1 MSHVI
6 GIDLGGSKIAL
17 GLVNPR
23 DEIIAR
29 RRIDTESEAGLGSV
43 IERIAVE
50 IEALKA
56 SLQAGRRVDAVGI
69 GAPGPVDHVS
79 GDLLTLVNLPGISNS
94 PFRRALQ
101 ERISL
106 PVALDH
112 DAKVAALGEF
122 HFGAGSGRESMIY
135 IVIGTGV
142 GAAIIYQGRL
152 MYGESNSAGESGHM
166 TVDPNGHR
174 CHCGSRGCLETY
186 TSGPALAKH
195 YTAATGEAIS
205 GAEVGDRALAGD
217 EIARALLRA
226 AGRALGIA
234 IASLAMTLNIELF
247 VIGGG
252 VVQAGDL
259 LLETARASLKDY
271 SFPAVSARIQVR
283 ASTIGEDAP
292 ILGAAWLAR
301 QRLIGAVSDRAC
313 EFSRPDGLSL

>member
-23 DEIIAR
+23 DEIVAR
-29 RRIDTESEAGLGSV
+29 RRIDTKSEAGLASV
-43 IERIAVE
+43 IERIAAE
-50 IEALKA
+50 IEAL
-56 SLQAGRRVDAVGI
+56 QATLPAGQRVAAVGI

-79 GDLLTLVNLPGISNS
+79 GDLLTLVNLPGISNT
-94 PFRRALQ
+94 PFRLALQ
-101 ERISL
+101 ERTAL

-122 HFGAGSGRESMIY
+122 HFGAGIGRESMIY

-142 GAAIIYQGRL
+142 GAAIIYQRRL
-152 MYGESNSAGESGHM
+152 IYGESNSAGESGHM
-166 TVDPNGHR
+166 TVDPYGHR

-195 YTAATGEAIS
+195 YAAATGETVS
-205 GAEVGDRALAGD
+205 GAEVGKRALAGD
-217 EIARALLRA
+217 EIARMALRE

-234 IASLAMTLNIELF
+234 IASLAMTLNIERF

-252 VVQAGDL
+252 VVRAGDL
-259 LLETARASLKDY
+259 LLGAARASLKDY
-271 SFPAVSARIQVR
+271 SFPAVSSRIQVV
-283 ASTIGEDAP
+283 ASAIGEDAP

-301 QRLIGAVSDRAC
+301 QRL
-313 EFSRPDGLSL
+313 DGGS

>member
-1 MSHVI
+1 MSCVI

-17 GLVNPR
+17 GLVNSR

-29 RRIDTESEAGLGSV
+29 RRIDTESDAGLGSV
-43 IERIAVE
+43 IERIAFE
-50 IEALKA
+50 IEALK
-56 SLQAGRRVDAVGI
+56 SLLPAGRRVGAVGV
-69 GAPGPVDHVS
+69 GAPGPVDHIS

-101 ERISL
+101 ERTSL

-122 HFGAGSGRESMIY
+122 HFGAGIGRESMIY

-152 MYGESNSAGESGHM
+152 IYGESNSAGESGHM

-195 YTAATGEAIS
+195 YAAATGEMIS
-205 GAEVGDRALAGD
+205 GAEVGRRALAGD
-217 EIARALLRA
+217 ENARAILRA

-259 LLETARASLKDY
+259 LLEAARASLRDY
-271 SFPAVSARIQVR
+271 SFPAVSARIQVS
-283 ASTIGEDAP
+283 ASVMGEDAP
-292 ILGAAWLAR
+292 LLGAAWLAR
-301 QRLIGAVSDRAC
+301 RQLTGG
-313 EFSRPDGLSL
+313 F

>member
-1 MSHVI
+1 MSQVI

-23 DEIIAR
+23 DEIVAR

-43 IERIAVE
+43 IERIAIEV
-50 IEALKA
+50 EALKA
-56 SLQAGRRVDAVGI
+56 MLPAGQGVEAVGI
-69 GAPGPVDHVS
+69 GAPGPVDHIS
-79 GDLLTLVNLPGISNS
+79 GNLLTLVNLPGISNS

-101 ERISL
+101 ERLSL

-122 HFGAGSGRESMIY
+122 HHGAGRERGSMIY

-142 GAAIIYQGRL
+142 GAAIIYQGQL
-152 MYGESNSAGESGHM
+152 IYGESNSAGESGHM
-166 TVDPNGHR
+166 TVDPNGHL

-195 YTAATGEAIS
+195 YAAATAEIIS
-205 GAEVGDRALAGD
+205 GADVADRAQAGD
-217 EIARALLRA
+217 QIARELLQS

-234 IASLAMTLNIELF
+234 IASLAMTLNIEQF

-252 VVQAGDL
+252 VVLAGDL
-259 LLETARASLKDY
+259 LLETARKSLKEY
-271 SFPAVSARIQVR
+271 SFQAVSARVKVT
-283 ASTIGEDAP
+283 ASEMGEDAP

-301 QRLIGAVSDRAC
+301 ARLIG
-313 EFSRPDGLSL
+313 GL

>member
-23 DEIIAR
+23 DEIVAR
-29 RRIDTESEAGLGSV
+29 RRIDTKSEAGLASV
-43 IERIAVE
+43 IERIAAE
-50 IEALKA
+50 IEAL
-56 SLQAGRRVDAVGI
+56 QATLPAGQRVAAVGI

-79 GDLLTLVNLPGISNS
+79 GDLLTLVNLPGISNT
-94 PFRRALQ
+94 PFRLALQ
-101 ERISL
+101 ERTAL

-122 HFGAGSGRESMIY
+122 HFGAGIGRESMIY

-152 MYGESNSAGESGHM
+152 IYGESNSAGESGHM
-166 TVDPNGHR
+166 TVDPYGHR

-186 TSGPALAKH
+186 ASGPALAKH
-195 YTAATGEAIS
+195 YAAATGETVS
-205 GAEVGDRALAGD
+205 GAEVGKRALAGD
-217 EIARALLRA
+217 EIARMALRE

-234 IASLAMTLNIELF
+234 IASLAMTLNIERF

-252 VVQAGDL
+252 VVRAGDL
-259 LLETARASLKDY
+259 LLGAARASLKDY
-271 SFPAVSARIQVR
+271 SFPAVSSRIQVV
-283 ASTIGEDAP
+283 ASAIGEDAP

-301 QRLIGAVSDRAC
+301 QRL
-313 EFSRPDGLSL
+313 DGGS

>member
-23 DEIIAR
+23 DEIVAR
-29 RRIDTESEAGLGSV
+29 RRIDAQSEAGLASV

-50 IEALKA
+50 VEALKA
-56 SLQAGRRVDAVGI
+56 ALLAEQRIAAVGI

-79 GDLLTLVNLPGISNS
+79 GDLLTLVNLPGISNT

-101 ERISL
+101 ERLAL

-122 HFGAGSGRESMIY
+122 HYGAGRKRESMIY

-142 GAAIIYQGRL
+142 GAAIIYQGQL
-152 MYGESNSAGESGHM
+152 IYGESNSAGESGHM
-166 TVDPNGHR
+166 TVDPNGHL

-195 YTAATGEAIS
+195 YAAATAELVS
-205 GAEVGDRALAGD
+205 GAAVADRALAGD
-217 EIARALLRA
+217 EIARKLLYS

-234 IASLAMTLNIELF
+234 IASLAMTLNIERF
-247 VIGGG
+247 VIGGSVAG
-252 VVQAGDL
+252 AGDL
-259 LLETARASLKDY
+259 LLDPARASLKHY
-271 SFPAVSARIQVR
+271 AFQAVSARVKVT
-283 ASTIGEDAP
+283 ASEMGEDAP
-292 ILGAAWLAR
+292 ILGAAWMAR
-301 QRLIGAVSDRAC
+301 QRLIG
-313 EFSRPDGLSL
+313 GI